1 MTSQAGRARQHGAVA
16 CGHPLVA
23 RAVRE
28 ILEDGGSAFD
38 AALAGMAASCVAEP
52 VLASLGGGGFLLA
65 RSEARGTELYDFF
78 VDTPRAGSQSGRRQR
93 DELDVRRVTADFG
106 TATQDFHIGVGT
118 IATPGALPGLFA
130 IHRALCGLPLAR
142 LLEPAVRLAREGFPL
157 APFQAFLFQVVG
169 PIVQATAEVRALHCQ
184 RDGNLLGAGALFR
197 QEALADCLEALAAE
211 GEALYRNGELGEKL
225 CRLCRDEGGLLTQED
240 ISGYRVMRRR
250 PLSLRFDGAEIA
262 TNPAPSIGGALI
274 ADSLRRLDGC
284 TLGAWGS
291 PEHMRALAEAMIAT
305 NTARAEII
313 AGLIAEGEPL
323 DDPQQEPFETASTVG
338 QHPPATRGT
347 THISVADS
355 AGNLAAVSLSNGEGC
370 GRLLP
375 GSGIILNNMLGEE
388 DLVGA
393 ELDDWT
399 AGVRLGSMM
408 APSLALRDDG
418 SLIALGSGGSN
429 RLRSAILQVLIN
441 ATAFGRDLPTAVT
454 APRLHMEGGVC
465 HLEQGYN
472 EAVVSALKDI
482 APDAFQLWPAG
493 NLFFGGVHA
502 VGCTPGGELAA
513 AGDPRRAGVAEVF

>member
-1 MTSQAGRARQHGAVA
+1 MTPQGGTARQRGAVA

-23 RAVRE
+23 AAVRE

-78 VDTPRAGSQSGRRQR
+78 VDTPRSGPQDERRQHG
-93 DELDVRRVTADFG
+93 ELDVHRVTADFG
-106 TATQDFHIGVGT
+106 TTTQDFHIGVGT

-130 IHRALCGLPLAR
+130 IHRTLCGMPLAR
-142 LLEPAVRLAREGFPL
+142 LLEPAVRLAREGFAL

-184 RDGNLLGAGALFR
+184 SDGSLLGAGALFR

-211 GEALYRNGELGEKL
+211 GEALYRDGELGQKL
-225 CRLCRDEGGLLTQED
+225 CRLCREEGGLLTYED
-240 ISGYRVMRRR
+240 ISGYRVIRRR

-262 TNPAPSIGGALI
+262 TNPAPSVGGALI
-274 ADSLRRLDGC
+274 TDSLRRLDGRN
-284 TLGAWGS
+284 LGKWGS
-291 PEHMRALAEAMIAT
+291 LEHVQALANAMIAT
-305 NTARAEII
+305 NAARAEII
-313 AGLIAEGEPL
+313 AGLVAEGEPL
-323 DDPQQEPFETASTVG
+323 DDVTPEPPQSSSAERR
-338 QHPPATRGT
+338 HPPATRGT

-355 AGNLAAVSLSNGEGC
+355 AGNLATVSLSNGEGC

-393 ELDDWT
+393 QLDDWT

-408 APSLALRDDG
+408 APSLARRDDG

-429 RLRSAILQVLIN
+429 RLRSAILQVLVN
-441 ATAFGRDLPTAVT
+441 ATAFDLDLAAAVT

-465 HLEQGYN
+465 HLEQGYD
-472 EAVVSALKDI
+472 EVVVSALKDI
-482 APDAFQLWPAG
+482 APKAFQLWPAG

-502 VGCTPGGELAA
+502 VGCAPGGSLSA
-513 AGDPRRAGVAEVF
+513 AGDPRRAGVSEIF

>member
-1 MTSQAGRARQHGAVA
+1 MTPQAGKARQHGAVA

-23 RAVRE
+23 AAVRE

-78 VDTPRAGSQSGRRQR
+78 VDTPRTGPQDERRSR
-93 DELDVRRVTADFG
+93 GELDVHRVTADFG

-130 IHRALCGLPLAR
+130 IHRALCGMPLRR
-142 LLEPAVRLAREGFPL
+142 LLEPAIRLAREGFAL
-157 APFQAFLFQVVG
+157 APFQAYLFQVVG
-169 PIVQATAEVRALHCQ
+169 PIVTATEEVRALHCQ

-211 GEALYRNGELGEKL
+211 GEALYRDGELGKQL
-225 CRLCRDEGGLLTQED
+225 CRLCREDGGLLTEAD
-240 ISGYRVMRRR
+240 IRDYRVMRRR

-262 TNPAPSIGGALI
+262 TNPAPSVGGALI
-274 ADSLRRLDGC
+274 ADSMRRLDGRD
-284 TLGAWGS
+284 LGAWGS
-291 PEHMRALAEAMIAT
+291 LEHLRALADAMIAT

-313 AGLIAEGEPL
+313 AGLVVEGEPL
-323 DDPQQEPFETASTVG
+323 DIGSDEPPSNTGRAQRHPQ
-338 QHPPATRGT
+338 ATRGT
-347 THISVADS
+347 THISVADQD
-355 AGNLAAVSLSNGEGC
+355 GNLAAVSLSNGEGC

-393 ELDDWT
+393 DLDAWQ

-429 RLRSAILQVLIN
+429 RLRSAILQVLVN
-441 ATAFGRDLPTAVT
+441 TTAFGLDLASAVK
-454 APRLHMEGGVC
+454 APRLHMEGGLC
-465 HLEQGYN
+465 NLEQGYD
-472 EAVVSALKDI
+472 EVVMSALKDM
-482 APDAFQLWPAG
+482 APEAFQLWPAG

-502 VGCTPGGELAA
+502 VASAPGGKLAA
-513 AGDPRRAGVAEVF
+513 AGDPRRAGFADVF

>member
-1 MTSQAGRARQHGAVA
+1 MTPQAGKARQHGAVA

-23 RAVRE
+23 AAVRE
-28 ILEDGGSAFD
+28 ILEDGGNAFD

-78 VDTPRAGSQSGRRQR
+78 VDTPRTGHQDERRSR
-93 DELDVRRVTADFG
+93 GELDVHRVTADFG
-106 TATQDFHIGVGT
+106 TTTQDFHIGAGT

-130 IHRALCGLPLAR
+130 IHRALCSRPLAR
-142 LLEPAVRLAREGFPL
+142 LLEPAVRLAREGFAL

-184 RDGNLLGAGALFR
+184 SDGRLLGAGALFR

-211 GEALYRNGELGEKL
+211 GEALYRDGELGRKL
-225 CRLCRDEGGLLTQED
+225 CRLCREEGGLLTQED

-262 TNPAPSIGGALI
+262 TNPAPSVGGALI
-274 ADSLRRLDGC
+274 ADSLRRLDGRNLA
-284 TLGAWGS
+284 TWGS
-291 PEHMRALAEAMIAT
+291 VEHMRALADAMIAT
-305 NTARAEII
+305 NAARAGII
-313 AGLIAEGEPL
+313 ADLVAEGEPL
-323 DDPQQEPFETASTVG
+323 DDLTPELPQPSSTG
-338 QHPPATRGT
+338 PQHPPATRGT

-355 AGNLAAVSLSNGEGC
+355 AGNLASISLSNGEGC

-393 ELDDWT
+393 QLDDWT

-408 APSLALRDDG
+408 APSLAQRDDG

-429 RLRSAILQVLIN
+429 RLRSAILQVLVN
-441 ATAFGRDLPTAVT
+441 ATAFDRDLETAVT
-454 APRLHMEGGVC
+454 APRMHMEGGVC
-465 HLEQGYN
+465 HMEQGYDAN
-472 EAVVSALKDI
+472 VVAALQKI
-482 APDAFQLWPAG
+482 APEAFQLWPAG

-502 VGCTPGGELAA
+502 VAITPDGSLSA
-513 AGDPRRAGVAEVF
+513 AGDPRRAGVAEVL

>member
-1 MTSQAGRARQHGAVA
+1 MTPQAGTARQHGAVA

-23 RAVRE
+23 AAVRE

-78 VDTPRAGSQSGRRQR
+78 VDTPRAGPQDKRRKR
-93 DELDVRRVTADFG
+93 GELDVHRVTADFG

-118 IATPGALPGLFA
+118 ITTPGALPGLFA
-130 IHRALCGLPLAR
+130 IHRALCSMPLKR
-142 LLEPAVRLAREGFPL
+142 LLEPAVRLAREGFAL

-184 RDGNLLGAGALFR
+184 HDGSLLSAGALFR

-211 GEALYRNGELGEKL
+211 GEALYRDGELGAKL
-225 CRLCRDEGGLLTQED
+225 CQLCREDGGLLTQAD
-240 ISGYRVMRRR
+240 IHSYRVMLRR

-262 TNPAPSIGGALI
+262 TNPAPSVGGALI
-274 ADSLRRLDGC
+274 ADSLRRLDGRR
-284 TLGAWGS
+284 LGAQGS
-291 PEHMRALAEAMIAT
+291 LEHMCALTEAMIAT
-305 NTARAEII
+305 NAARAETIDSLV
-313 AGLIAEGEPL
+313 AQGEPL
-323 DDPQQEPFETASTVG
+323 GGPAEEHAQESGGDGPHPQV
-338 QHPPATRGT
+338 TRGT

-393 ELDDWT
+393 QLDQWT

-408 APSLALRDDG
+408 APSLARRDDG

-429 RLRSAILQVLIN
+429 RLRSAILQVLVN
-441 ATAFGRDLPTAVT
+441 AIAFDRGLEEAVT

-465 HLEQGYN
+465 HLEQGY
-472 EAVVSALKDI
+472 EADVVAALQNM
-482 APDAFQLWPAG
+482 APQSFQLWPAG

-502 VGCTPGGELAA
+502 VGCTPNGELSA

>member
-1 MTSQAGRARQHGAVA
+1 MTPQGGTARQRGAVA

-23 RAVRE
+23 AAVRE

-78 VDTPRAGSQSGRRQR
+78 VDTPRSGPQDQGRQR
-93 DELDVRRVTADFG
+93 GELDVHRVTADFG
-106 TATQDFHIGVGT
+106 TTTQDFHIGVGT

-130 IHRALCGLPLAR
+130 IHRTLCAMPLAR

-184 RDGNLLGAGALFR
+184 SDGSLLGAGALFR
-197 QEALADCLEALAAE
+197 QESLADCLEALAAE
-211 GEALYRNGELGEKL
+211 GEVLYRDGELGQKL
-225 CRLCRDEGGLLTQED
+225 CRLCREEGGLLTQED
-240 ISGYRVMRRR
+240 IRSYRVMRRP

-262 TNPAPSIGGALI
+262 TNPAPSVGGALI
-274 ADSLRRLDGC
+274 ADSLRRIDGRN
-284 TLGAWGS
+284 LGAWGS
-291 PEHMRALAEAMIAT
+291 LDHMCALADAMLAT
-305 NTARAEII
+305 NAARAEII
-313 AGLIAEGEPL
+313 AGLVAEGEPL
-323 DDPQQEPFETASTVG
+323 DDVTPEPPQSSSADSR
-338 QHPPATRGT
+338 HPPATRGT
-347 THISVADS
+347 THISVVDS

-393 ELDDWT
+393 QLDNWT

-408 APSLALRDDG
+408 APSLARRDDG

-429 RLRSAILQVLIN
+429 RLRSAILQVLVN
-441 ATAFGRDLPTAVT
+441 TTAFDLDLASAVT
-454 APRLHMEGGVC
+454 APRMHMEGGVC
-465 HLEQGYN
+465 HLEQGYS
-472 EAVVSALKDI
+472 EVVVSALEDI

-502 VGCTPGGELAA
+502 VGCTPGGKLAA